1 MKNIL
6 NLIKEKQAVYSC
18 SPFFDFL
25 RNTTI
30 PPEKRLAFV
39 PSSAPFILGF
49 ADLCKYVL
57 RQEPTNDRVQA
68 ILNQHTYE
76 DGEHWLWFLE
86 DVESLGFNY
95 SLQLND
101 ALEFLWSEETKVSR
115 LLTYQ
120 LYQYIAQSD
129 AVEKLVI
136 LETIE
141 AIADVFLS
149 TTKQVTDELEQITN
163 REYKYFGNCHC
174 HAESDH
180 EAHSEDVH
188 TFIENLQLS
197 EQNEKRSIDLVH
209 QIYKLFHQWNDEL
222 LVYAQSYPAS
232 QPLVLQ
238 STQELLD
245 RSAYKLAS

>member
-6 NLIKEKQAVYSC
+6 NLIKENQAVYSQ
-18 SPFFDFL
+18 SPFFNFL
-25 RNTTI
+25 RDTSIN
-30 PPEKRLAFV
+30 PAKRLAFV

-57 RQEPTNDRVQA
+57 RQEPTNNKVQA

-120 LYQYIAQSD
+120 LYQYIVQSD

-149 TTKQVTDELEQITN
+149 TTKQVTEELELVTK

-180 EAHSEDVH
+180 EAHSDDVH
-188 TFIENLQLS
+188 AFIENLELS
-197 EQNEKRSIDLVH
+197 AQNKERSVEMVH
-209 QIYKLFHQWNDEL
+209 QIYELFHQWNHEL
-222 LVYAQSYPAS
+222 LVYAQTYPVSQPIAS
-232 QPLVLQ
+232 QSGAMIDE
-238 STQELLD
+238 STY
-245 RSAYKLAS
+245 RLAS